1 MSKVNIEYEKV
12 FCSPY
17 YDCAY
22 ISLKGYED
30 FQLKVVLDLSTL
42 KVYLHFQ
49 NTPATGEYSG
59 SLSTPWFEGK
69 GGWNKPI
76 KTEFAVSND
85 SIFLDLHV
93 NNLKQNG
100 LTEVDFIELIEAVGT
115 AARFLYTEREKNSK
129 R

>member
-1 MSKVNIEYEKV
+1 MLDLI
-12 FCSPY
+12 
-17 YDCAY
+17 
-22 ISLKGYED
+22 G
-30 FQLKVVLDLSTL
+30 LKVGLYFL
-42 KVYLHFQ
+42 

-93 NNLKQNG
+93 NSLRQHC
-100 LTEVDFIELIEAVGT
+100 LTELDFIELIEAVGT
-115 AARFLYTEREKNSK
+115 AARFLHTEREKNS
-129 R
+129 

>member
-1 MSKVNIEYEKV
+1 MSKINIEYEKV
-12 FCSPY
+12 FCNPY

-22 ISLKGYED
+22 ISLEGYED
-30 FQLKVVLDLSTL
+30 FQLTVILDLIGL
-42 KVYLHFQ
+42 KLGLHFQ

-93 NNLKQNG
+93 NNLKQYS
-100 LTEVDFIELIEAVGT
+100 LTELDFIELIEAAGT
-115 AARFLYTEREKNSK
+115 AARFLYTEREKK
-129 R
+129 LL